1 MDRDRI
7 GGEEGKAGGGQLKG
21 GGHVSRWPPHESF
34 SLTGPEAGNMSSQMS
49 ARVLP
54 LPGHRG
60 FRLSLPNPASRGGPS
75 VSPHIRAPAAFP
87 AGGAVGTKGRCMHRM
102 GELHRDKPHKAGTLP
117 RRRSV
122 KLEAPLPVPQ
132 RLPWNLEAGV
142 SVGEL
147 RRLKA

>member
-75 VSPHIRAPAAFP
+75 VSPHIRAPAVFP

-102 GELHRDKPHKAGTLP
+102 DELHRDKPHKAGTLP
-117 RRRSV
+117 R
-122 KLEAPLPVPQ
+122 KTECEAQGPSPSPTKAAL
-132 RLPWNLEAGV
+132 
-142 SVGEL
+142 EL
-147 RRLKA
+147 RSGCLCRRT